1 MQILFL
7 SKKKSSIEQR
17 TLRFK
22 PQCDLHLM
30 AKFSQHQLLLELG
43 ASPLRGNNEECKR
56 NDNENEEQ
64 H

>member
-1 MQILFL
+1 
-7 SKKKSSIEQR
+7 
-17 TLRFK
+17 
-22 PQCDLHLM
+22 M